1 MQMPLV
7 SLLVLEV
14 EEEDGSHRRRRRHYH
29 RPSLGGEGTRWEGRP
44 DECRAPPV
52 VVDLGM
58 GWMDE
63 WIGRDGVGESER
75 ERRRL
80 RGMGVD

>member
-29 RPSLGGEGTRWEGRP
+29 RPSLGGEG
-44 DECRAPPV
+44 
-52 VVDLGM
+52 
-58 GWMDE
+58 
-63 WIGRDGVGESER
+63 
-75 ERRRL
+75 
-80 RGMGVD
+80 